1 MPMARTRNQPSPISG
16 APRVPMEGP
25 EPRGGAPVVG
35 AVMGAGARGGE
46 RTTISRHPGRRRR
59 YRRLEN
65 ERPAAEVQAV
75 AAVGEK
81 ERPEAKGRRR
91 RRLAAW
97 GAGGGRWGRAARRGK
112 QREDKEERERRT
124 GRVRG

>member
-46 RTTISRHPGRRRR
+46 RTTISRHPGRR
-59 YRRLEN
+59 LEQRGGGGTSGGGGEGEAG
-65 ERPAAEVQAV
+65 ERAA
-75 AAVGEK
+75 AAVVRDGAQ
-81 ERPEAKGRRR
+81 RGAWTTRRSVGGCGSPAR
-91 RRLAAW
+91 RC
-97 GAGGGRWGRAARRGK
+97 GGG
-112 QREDKEERERRT
+112 
-124 GRVRG
+124 

>member
-46 RTTISRHPGRRRR
+46 RTTISRHPGRR
-59 YRRLEN
+59 LEQRGGGGTGGGGGEGEAG
-65 ERPAAEVQAV
+65 ERAAAAVPAA
-75 AAVGEK
+75 
-81 ERPEAKGRRR
+81 R
-91 RRLAAW
+91 
-97 GAGGGRWGRAARRGK
+97 
-112 QREDKEERERRT
+112 
-124 GRVRG
+124 